1 MAANFLV
8 AILIYMQFSDTSNSL
23 GLIQDISFLL
33 GVDLNN
39 YLIAD
44 RTRNV
49 NERYRMVWMMIFEAY
64 GGWKWQDDNA
74 NATPYTD
81 VNVVS
86 GTAIGSLPTGTL
98 TIREAQLKD
107 ANIVYHRLQC
117 ITEQEYFDLGGD
129 SVWNGITGFPIYL
142 LPYEDTWKLIPAP
155 NYSLSSALRIYFDAD
170 ISAFVSSDTTKVPG
184 FASPFHR
191 MLSIGAALD
200 YALSRKMQ
208 DKVSYLQN
216 LWNDYEKRLRDF
228 YSKRY
233 VARYPGRLGS
243 GEDLVEAFR

>member
-1 MAANFLV
+1 
-8 AILIYMQFSDTSNSL
+8 MQFSDTTTSQ

-44 RTRNV
+44 RTRNI
-49 NERYRMVWMMIFEAY
+49 NERFRMVWMMIFESY
-64 GGWKWQDDNA
+64 GGWKFQDDNA

-81 VNVVS
+81 VTVVS
-86 GTAIGSLPTGTL
+86 GTGTGALPTGAL

-107 ANIVYHRLQC
+107 SNSVYHRLTP
-117 ITEQEYFDLGGD
+117 ISEQEYFDMGGD
-129 SVWNGITGFPIYL
+129 SRWNGMTGQPQYF
-142 LPYEDTWKLIPAP
+142 LPYEDTWKLLPAP
-155 NYSLSSALRIYFDAD
+155 NYSLASALRIYFDPD
-170 ISAFVSSDTTKVPG
+170 ITTFVYTDTTRVPG

-200 YALSRKMQ
+200 YALSRKLP
-208 DKVSYLQN
+208 DKVVYLQN

-233 VARYPGRLGS
+233 LARYPHRIMAGT
-243 GEDLVEAFR
+243 DLMEEFR